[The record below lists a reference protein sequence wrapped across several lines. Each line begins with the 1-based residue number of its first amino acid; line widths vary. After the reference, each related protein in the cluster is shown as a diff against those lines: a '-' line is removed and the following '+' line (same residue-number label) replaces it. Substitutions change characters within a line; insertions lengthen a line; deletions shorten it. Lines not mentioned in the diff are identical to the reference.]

1 MVGSKAREIGNGGG
15 TVEEV
20 LVSNR
25 FGSLEEE
32 GDKEEL
38 GDDVGRVDKN
48 KENENTMN
56 LNSEVLSRVHGKAI
70 MFGATKEAKSFAGTE
85 KQGNQPIT
93 RGEIELS
100 VNGKRLRIE
109 RESVGRPG
117 GAFAGDGEFDENEKH
132 LDQASERRNNQA
144 QLALPEIPHLDE
156 VEACRGRLGEE
167 LKGMEFRR
175 SIRYLVKK
183 FSTNILAVF
192 ETHAGGAA
200 AGRICQGLG
209 FENSFRVDAC
219 GKSGGLWLL
228 WRSEI
233 GELEVVKSSDQ
244 FIYAR
249 VGNETEAINLIVVYA
264 APTPIHRRGL
274 WAELGEVIHNAV
286 GPVFIGGDF
295 NTIVRLDERSG
306 GNGRLSEDSL
316 AFGDW
321 INDLSLIDM
330 GFSGNQFTWKR
341 GKTESTFVAKRLDRI
356 LCCPQARLKWQ
367 EARVSH
373 LPFLASDHA
382 PLYLQ
387 ITPETQGNAC
397 RRPFRFEAAWLK
409 HSEFQDML
417 TASWDREI
425 GTREPLERLGVKL
438 RKWNK
443 EVFGSVQKRKEMLVV
458 EIKEIQT
465 RIEQS
470 QTDELLVKEGE
481 LLKEF
486 EIVLE
491 Q

>member
-1 MVGSKAREIGNGGG
+1 MGSSMRMRNTWIKLLSEG
-15 TVEEV
+15 TIRHNWHYRRFHILTKWKLVECI
-20 LVSNR
+20 LWN
-25 FGSLEEE
+25 
-32 GDKEEL
+32 
-38 GDDVGRVDKN
+38 
-48 KENENTMN
+48 
-56 LNSEVLSRVHGKAI
+56 
-70 MFGATKEAKSFAGTE
+70 
-85 KQGNQPIT
+85 
-93 RGEIELS
+93 
-100 VNGKRLRIE
+100 
-109 RESVGRPG
+109 
-117 GAFAGDGEFDENEKH
+117 
-132 LDQASERRNNQA
+132 
-144 QLALPEIPHLDE
+144 
-156 VEACRGRLGEE
+156 CRGAN
-167 LKGMEFRR
+167 KFQFRR